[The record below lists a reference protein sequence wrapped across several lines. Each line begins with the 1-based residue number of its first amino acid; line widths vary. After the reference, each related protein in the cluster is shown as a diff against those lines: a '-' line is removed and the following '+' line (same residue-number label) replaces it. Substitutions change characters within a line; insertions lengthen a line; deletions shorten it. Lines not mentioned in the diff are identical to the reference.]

1 MKVLRLLYILL
12 TLIVSVPLWADTYCL
27 SVWNSNPTYDPFQT
41 WFTYSGANDEHKL
54 EGFVVPDKDGESWP
68 MYWVGLN
75 GSFQNRNEG
84 HPLGHN
90 NATSATA
97 TLADIPLKA
106 YRENTIGL
114 AAGAVGTLHI
124 YDNSNWDNLYIEFTP
139 AGYGMRYGVVDQGG
153 WKYLALHQT
162 DTYIWESDVVQA
174 TREMINEMSF
184 WVGLKAT
191 TDYVFSSTMSATQ
204 RFNTRVLNGVTP
216 NTFGHFRIN
225 INTRNNAN
233 NWNVEWVADVAEG
246 LTHTQGYSGRALL
259 PNGMQ
264 DVYVLEQNV
273 YVLPGQ
279 TVNLNRPDY
288 QTFKNY
294 VRWFDYN
301 ADAAAEELSFD
312 RTPVAKNASGAYYT
326 NVTAQETA
334 IFQAPTT
341 FNNEITIA
349 CDQSAYSD
357 GVLPNRDNV
366 PEWYQVLW
374 YMYHGVENGVKQTP
388 VAVSAATIAAATPN
402 IGDRYHV
409 MLTRAKKGAGNFLA
423 FANSPAWN
431 GNTCNDWSTKQEA
444 VTYTNSFCNAG
455 SNGYN
460 FYLERA
466 TNDGGYYLCT
476 SVGGYYLYFNGAT
489 TTIWSQT
496 EKSII
501 YLEAPETPINDDANL
516 LQSADPDHIIVKSVG
531 GKYLGCSTAGGWNST
546 RTFDCLPMDA
556 MDDFPITEPTLS
568 QRIIYHI
575 KPAGMI
581 ADQVVMHTQDLSSAL
596 PKYMYWAARVQT
608 ATPNSFT
615 LTTHA
620 NLSGMAQGA
629 YNTIQLVSPLGDGEG
644 YMLAKLQDDKISRGW
659 SRDWVGNSAK
669 NLTQSTWFTTGDNWE
684 HTWLTFRKT
693 ANGYTVS
700 YEQGGTEYYASLSN
714 TGVFSWETE
723 PCYYDIVVPEG
734 TITVGALSSADRRLF
749 ALRAKNGY
757 YLYAGGMSSYV
768 PQTRGVIPPSENLT
782 GNDVTWLEEQNL
794 IAPVGATT
802 GKHIYVGP
810 NLQWKRFTYNYS
822 GSEIKMYYYDNAY
835 YYQDGAN
842 YKPCNEANGSFCW
855 RDNGVAFTPVD
866 VVAGKLIRL
875 PDVHTPGVHTY
886 TLQFTP
892 TAGGTAY
899 NICKITVNYHDITKV
914 GPYAGLGYEQ
924 VTDANTK
931 LLAEENFNFDLPNTT
946 SQKFYSGSEHQLP
959 FDQSSYG
966 YYYAGQPHA
975 NRSYPFWGEF
985 GFVNR
990 ADFCAWAGNGS
1001 ADVRMAQHTDDKT
1014 LSKDEAARLGYML
1027 YVDGSLIPGEV
1038 FSLDVATSYCPGAKV
1053 YCSAWVGCQSGSS
1066 ASKPNL
1072 EFTIMGYYEDGLG
1085 NEIERPLTTFVTGTI
1100 VTVGEWQHILFPV
1113 SIPTDQVYTRFR
1125 LKVINRGDFTGNDFV
1140 IDDIRLYVKNPP
1152 IMPVQASSAGC
1163 IEVGSTD
1170 VVPTYLRFDY
1180 QSLVASV
1187 GEVPYYYTWTDKN
1200 KSPIN
1205 ATYLDYDG
1213 SGNITTR
1220 TGTYGRI
1227 LLKDNPDDEGLLY
1240 ENFTAWDAAKRG
1252 ETASPGY
1259 GYVREK
1265 AADGGERYF
1274 LYISQ
1279 PLTVQPN
1286 HTYYAIIAGDDDDLN
1301 LGNPCAK
1308 YSPLTIIGG
1317 AQVLVDGGAYVDTTN
1332 VCGNKI
1338 YTLQG
1343 SMSFM
1348 VRKTDPETGEV
1359 SYEATA
1365 FECPADWLVGSE
1377 AFIDACHTAG
1387 TGEYNNYTF
1396 AEIDA
1401 AIKAHTELGENPTVD
1416 QFNTLPEAQ
1425 RTIINWLVAHKMLT
1439 LGEITIDVNPVLD
1452 GYGVVS
1458 EMHYMSYPVHKQF
1471 DSSLSACPNPQD
1483 IKFNLP
1489 DDGQFNG
1496 IGIGTESA
1504 NLPNRI
1510 LHEPRRIRIQAS
1522 EAAKARITLPIHLL
1536 GNQGNNYT
1544 VEQALLFQTN
1554 DEADLDFEEGAPVVD
1569 SGDKVKGRLTIS
1581 PSNIT
1586 SSVRQITLTGTALRN
1601 LKKGKEYVF
1610 YIDLA
1615 SASGCDV
1622 IYTYFQ
1628 LQIIPDV
1635 VTLKEDATVW
1645 NSDESWVEGYAPLPG
1660 TSVVLPATAVTIPTA
1675 DQVLNVS
1682 KGEQLIDVHYETGA
1696 QDYITYDV
1704 NYVPFACKDIYL
1716 PVGACLMNQT
1726 QLTIGGKAYI
1736 DVPFTANK
1744 WQMAS
1749 FPIQGVVS
1757 GDVFIP
1763 QSENSGA
1770 THPFSVKEM
1779 TTPADRYLHP
1789 FYHNLYN
1796 ASVVNTTGSG
1806 SCEETVTCS
1815 TWLTNTAAA
1824 GAESGNTANGTT
1836 IPYGYVAG
1844 GYNAAALWLDEA
1856 ATGASGAADGV
1867 VRLPKKADATYSY
1880 YDKNT
1885 HEWIGYLSESVTRS
1899 GDSNYGKPAYTN
1911 GGGQTFTLRG
1921 NTAGT
1926 VFLFGNPTLAY
1937 IDMGKFMAA
1946 NSSVLTGTVYRYDG
1960 SHYVAYKRIGA
1971 DGSHHWY
1978 LPPYSAVL
1986 VEKSGAAATAV
1997 DVTISNAMLSAATPE
2012 TPAAVSQRNS
2022 VQSDEPSVQNTIFI
2036 TAQSGEFTTY
2046 AAAIEGEG
2054 SNLYDED
2061 EDAEVFLMA
2070 PEQTPFTIYTTAD
2083 NHALAINRHANLDY
2097 LPVCLYS
2104 NEPAMQGLK
2113 QTTYLTFSG
2122 DNEYLAEWDLV
2133 MLGTTK
2139 QAALKDGLKVKIGL
2153 ATDGTPNIALQHT
2166 RRPITTSVDNIAAP
2180 ALHAF
2185 AHQGTILV
2193 YADQPIGDL
2202 QIYTPSGQLIYQKQ
2216 NVGTM
2221 HEIQLP
2227 EAVYVLRTN
2236 GQAIKLLN
2244 Y

>member
-27 SVWNSNPTYDPFQT
+27 SVYNSTPSYNPATT
-41 WFTYSGANDEHKL
+41 SFTYSGANDEHKL
-54 EGFVVPDKDGESWP
+54 EGFVVPDKDGENWP
-68 MYWVGLN
+68 LYWVGLN
-75 GSFQNRNEG
+75 GEFRERSEG
-84 HPLGHN
+84 KPLGRN
-90 NATSATA
+90 NATSAEA

-124 YDNSNWDNLYIEFTP
+124 YDNSNWNNLYIEFSP
-139 AGYGMRYGVVDQGG
+139 AGYGMNYGVVGQGG
-153 WKYLALHQT
+153 WKYLAFHQT

-204 RFNTRVLNGVTP
+204 RFDARVLSGVTP
-216 NTFGHFRIN
+216 NTYGHFRIN
-225 INTRNNAN
+225 INASNDHN
-233 NWNVEWVADVAEG
+233 NWNVEWVADAAEITHVQG
-246 LTHTQGYSGRALL
+246 LSGRELL
-259 PNGMQ
+259 DNGMQ
-264 DVYVLEQNV
+264 DVHTYERTIYMKSGDQQIL
-273 YVLPGQ
+273 Y
-279 TVNLNRPDY
+279 RPDATTY
-288 QTFKNY
+288 REY
-294 VRWFDYN
+294 VRWYDYQS
-301 ADAAAEELSFD
+301 DTRAAEV
-312 RTPVAKNASGAYYT
+312 TGNTAANYTMPSGLYYLGNTGGVTFTAPANFTST
-326 NVTAQETA
+326 NYPNG
-334 IFQAPTT
+334 ID
-341 FNNEITIA
+341 IA
-349 CDQSAYSD
+349 CDQSSYKD
-357 GVLPNRDNV
+357 GIIEAPGAHAWSEMTWYVYRITAPSANV
-366 PEWYQVLW
+366 IQMNKASIL
-374 YMYHGVENGVKQTP
+374 
-388 VAVSAATIAAATPN
+388 AAASVV
-402 IGDRYHV
+402 GDQFQFNFMRC
-409 MLTRAKKGAGNFLA
+409 TSAGNFVA
-423 FANSPAWN
+423 FSNGEGWQGASRS
-431 GNTCNDWSTKQEA
+431 GNTTKEA
-444 VTYTNSFCNAG
+444 LYNTANASSVKT
-455 SNGYN
+455 SNYV
-460 FYLERA
+460 FTMKRA
-466 TNDGGYYLCT
+466 TEDGGFYIINGVGYYLCIKDG
-476 SVGGYYLYFNGAT
+476 SPKFSA
-489 TTIWSQT
+489 SQQDVW
-496 EKSII
+496 
-501 YLEAPETPINDDANL
+501 YLEDHPEAIVDANMVNSGNADADVL
-516 LQSADPDHIIVKSVG
+516 LFRNGSNNM
-531 GKYLGCSTAGGWNST
+531 YLGNNSTATNYGWNNMRVYLAKPDNT
-546 RTFDCLPMDA
+546 ET
-556 MDDFPITEPTLS
+556 IVIEPTLS
-568 QRIIYHI
+568 QRLLFHI
-575 KPAGMI
+575 KPASEMSASVGENTMAVTDPKNFCWAI
-581 ADQVVMHTQDLSSAL
+581 RKSQTDSNFPAIKSSDLAGLSSGTIQIIWPESRANGGYAL
-596 PKYMYWAARVQT
+596 TNEANMDNTNAGYSGYIRDWNT
-608 ATPNSFT
+608 ATFT
-615 LTTHA
+615 GNGTTWYT
-620 NLSGMAQGA
+620 QG
-629 YNTIQLVSPLGDGEG
+629 G
-644 YMLAKLQDDKISRGW
+644 
-659 SRDWVGNSAK
+659 
-669 NLTQSTWFTTGDNWE
+669 NWE
-684 HTWLTFRKT
+684 YTYILLEKD
-693 ANGYTVS
+693 ANGYMFSRTRDAVK
-700 YEQGGTEYYASLSN
+700 YY
-714 TGVFSWETE
+714 
-723 PCYYDIVVPEG
+723 
-734 TITVGALSSADRRLF
+734 ITVQENSMTWDASPSNSDDYHFDILPVEIGITINGNNSANNYLF
-749 ALRAKNGY
+749 RIKAKNGY
-757 YLYAGGMSSYV
+757 YLYSGGQYNATTSALPINAESMANT
-768 PQTRGVIPPSENLT
+768 PF
-782 GNDVTWLEEQNL
+782 LEEKFI
-794 IAPVGATT
+794 IAPA
-802 GKHIYVGP
+802 GP
-810 NLQWKRFTYNYS
+810 NIFEGPALQWKS
-822 GSEIKMYYYDNAY
+822 GSSFDYASHTYYYDN
-835 YYQDGAN
+835 
-842 YKPCNEANGSFCW
+842 NGTPTACTATNGTW
-855 RDNGVAFTPVD
+855 QWYRDGVAFTPAQVIT
-866 VVAGKLIRL
+866 GRFIQL
-875 PDVHTPGVHTY
+875 PNTTTPNETHVY
-886 TLQFTP
+886 TLQYTP
-892 TAGGTAY
+892 NSGRTAY
-899 NICKITVNYHDITKV
+899 NICKLTVELHEQALV
-914 GPYAGLGYEQ
+914 GPSASLGYDAVVGAERKAYESFNYPEKSFATINRDGHSIHYC
-924 VTDANTK
+924 TD
-931 LLAEENFNFDLPNTT
+931 PV
-946 SQKFYSGSEHQLP
+946 P
-959 FDQSSYG
+959 FDESAYG
-966 YYYAGQPHA
+966 FYYGVP
-975 NRSYPFWGEF
+975 E
-985 GFVNR
+985 
-990 ADFCAWAGNGS
+990 
-1001 ADVRMAQHTDDKT
+1001 AQHTGGGGTRNFPYWGEYGIQSYASTGWGIGYNLANHHETRDNIFGM
-1014 LSKDEAARLGYML
+1014 DETKGYML
-1027 YVDGSLIPGEV
+1027 YVDGSQIPGEV
-1038 FSLDVATSYCPGAKV
+1038 FMLNVEGLELCPGTKM
-1053 YCSAWVGCQSGSS
+1053 YCSAWVSS
-1066 ASKPNL
+1066 VTAQNSTKPNL
-1072 EFTIMGYYEDGLG
+1072 DFEVTAKVNGVWKNVLTFSTGEISNADLPNSKTDGKW
-1085 NEIERPLTTFVTGTI
+1085 RHI
-1100 VTVGEWQHILFPV
+1100 VFPV
-1113 SIPTDQVYTRFR
+1113 TWDNTRLGSVEDATDFR
-1125 LKVINRGDFTGNDFV
+1125 VKIVNKGKDASGNDFA
-1140 IDDIRLYVKNPP
+1140 IDDISFYAKHPP
-1152 IMPVQASSAGC
+1152 ILPIQASSAGC
-1163 IEVGSTD
+1163 IEVGGSAT
-1170 VVPTYLRFDY
+1170 VPTYLRVDY
-1180 QSLVASV
+1180 HQLVESE
-1187 GEVPYYYTWTDKN
+1187 GEMDYYYCWTDKDGQAINTMYLN
-1200 KSPIN
+1200 KTS
-1205 ATYLDYDG
+1205 TQLG
-1213 SGNITTR
+1213 E
-1220 TGTYGRI
+1220 YGVI
-1227 LLKDNPDDEGLLY
+1227 HLADVPTETPELVY
-1240 ENFTAWDAAKRG
+1240 TNFTDWDNKRRNDT
-1252 ETASPGY
+1252 EPHY
-1259 GYVREK
+1259 GYVMDR
-1265 AADGGERYF
+1265 AASGEERYF

-1279 PLTVQPN
+1279 PLVVEPN
-1286 HTYYAIIAGDDDDLN
+1286 KTFHSIVAGDTEDLKLN
-1301 LGNPCAK
+1301 STCAMHTA
-1308 YSPLTIIGG
+1308 LTIIGG

-1377 AFIDACHTAG
+1377 AFIDSCHTAG

-1416 QFNTLPEAQ
+1416 QFNMLPEAQ

-1439 LGEITIDVNPVLD
+1439 LGETTIDVNPVLD
-1452 GYGVVS
+1452 GYGVVT

-1471 DSSLSACPNPQD
+1471 DASLSACPNPQD

-1510 LHEPRRIRIQAS
+1510 LHEPRRIRVQAAN
-1522 EAAKARITLPIHLL
+1522 AAQARITLPIHLL
-1536 GNQGNNYT
+1536 GNQENTYE

-1554 DEADLDFEEGAPVVD
+1554 DDTDLDFEEGAPDVG
-1569 SGDKVKGRLTIS
+1569 SGDKVKGRLAIS

-1586 SSVRQITLTGTALRN
+1586 SSVHQITLTGTALRN
-1601 LKKGKEYVF
+1601 LKKGKEYIF
-1610 YIDLA
+1610 YIDLV
-1615 SASGCDV
+1615 SESGCDV

-1635 VTLKEDATVW
+1635 VTLKKDATVW

-1682 KGEQLIDVHYETGA
+1682 KGEQLINVYYEDGA

-1716 PVGACLMNQT
+1716 PAGACLMNQT

-1744 WQMAS
+1744 WQLAS

-1806 SCEETVTCS
+1806 SCEETVTSS
-1815 TWLTNTAAA
+1815 TWLTKTTAA

-1836 IPYGYVAG
+1836 IPYGYGDGA
-1844 GYNAAALWLDEA
+1844 YNAAALWLDEA
-1856 ATGASGAADGV
+1856 ATGASGASSGV

-1937 IDMGKFMAA
+1937 IDMGKFMTA

-1960 SHYVAYKRIGA
+1960 SHYVAYHSIGA

-1986 VEKSGAAATAV
+1986 VEAKYAGTEV
-1997 DVTISNAMLSAATPE
+1997 NVTISNAMLSAATPE
-2012 TPAAVSQRNS
+2012 APASAPQRNS
-2022 VQSDEPSVQNTIFI
+2022 VQSAEPSVQNTIFI

-2054 SNLYDED
+2054 SNLYDEE

-2083 NHALAINRHANLDY
+2083 NHALAINRHTNLDY

-2122 DNEYLAEWDLV
+2122 DNDYLSEWDLV

-2166 RRPITTSVDNIAAP
+2166 RRPITTSVDKTEAH

-2193 YADQPIGDL
+2193 YADLPIGEL

-2227 EAVYVLRTN
+2227 EAVYVLRAN